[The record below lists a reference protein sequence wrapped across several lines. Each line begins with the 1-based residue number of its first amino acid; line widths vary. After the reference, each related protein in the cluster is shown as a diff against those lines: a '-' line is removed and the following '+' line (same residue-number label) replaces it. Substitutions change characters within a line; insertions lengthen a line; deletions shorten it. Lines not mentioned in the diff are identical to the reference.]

1 MPILIVWMFI
11 WKENIFKT
19 EFMLA
24 ICAITNV
31 TLCPSENGAPI
42 KHVLTSIPFNL
53 FCWNFVCKKFK
64 PLSQLFI
71 IIIKAWGQKQTSRK
85 VIQFGYPVLPCAHW
99 VNMRSNW
106 RPKSFL
112 EDIHGTRIK
121 VEVCLRKNIA
131 FLIL

>member
-1 MPILIVWMFI
+1 MLWKIEKQYACTMKYFDIERKI
-11 WKENIFKT
+11 W
-19 EFMLA
+19 
-24 ICAITNV
+24 C

-121 VEVCLRKNIA
+121 FEVCLRKTIA
-131 FLIL
+131 FLML